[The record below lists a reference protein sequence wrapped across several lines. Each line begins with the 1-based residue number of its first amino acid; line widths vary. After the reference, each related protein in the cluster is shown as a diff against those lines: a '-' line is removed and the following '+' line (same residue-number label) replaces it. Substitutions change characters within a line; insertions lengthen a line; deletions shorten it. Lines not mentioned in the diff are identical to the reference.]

1 MELFS
6 LIPLALVVGLLA
18 GAGLAGPSL
27 WSNGGD
33 P

>member
-6 LIPLALVVGLLA
+6 LIPLALVVGTLA
-18 GAGLAGPSL
+18 GLALAGPSL
-27 WSNGGD
+27 WKNGGD